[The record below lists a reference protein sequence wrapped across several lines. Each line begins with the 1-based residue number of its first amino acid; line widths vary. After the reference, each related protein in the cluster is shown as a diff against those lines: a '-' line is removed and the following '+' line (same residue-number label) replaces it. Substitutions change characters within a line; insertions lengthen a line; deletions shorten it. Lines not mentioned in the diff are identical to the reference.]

1 MYTEANAVVCQRQQV
16 PLGCHGSH
24 LFSLW
29 CPLFDFKSIYSA
41 VKTFF
46 IFKILFYQK
55 NINHY
60 LMISHFNSMA
70 VVQLSKH
77 SHKCCFDVCQYQKC
91 VENVWGKSN
100 SISHKSNRKHF
111 DTPSMNNIKP
121 MRTTDSWNWL
131 INAV

>member
-1 MYTEANAVVCQRQQV
+1 
-16 PLGCHGSH
+16 
-24 LFSLW
+24 
-29 CPLFDFKSIYSA
+29 
-41 VKTFF
+41 
-46 IFKILFYQK
+46 
-55 NINHY
+55 
-60 LMISHFNSMA
+60 MISHFNSMA

-121 MRTTDSWNWL
+121 MRTTDSWN
-131 INAV
+131 INIKTLWTIWCMVDNIETSETSLAIL

>member
-1 MYTEANAVVCQRQQV
+1 MQLFVNVNKFLLVVTAA
-16 PLGCHGSH
+16 
-24 LFSLW
+24 
-29 CPLFDFKSIYSA
+29 IYFPCDA
-41 VKTFF
+41 D
-46 IFKILFYQK
+46 
-55 NINHY
+55 Y

-121 MRTTDSWNWL
+121 MRTTDSWN
-131 INAV
+131 